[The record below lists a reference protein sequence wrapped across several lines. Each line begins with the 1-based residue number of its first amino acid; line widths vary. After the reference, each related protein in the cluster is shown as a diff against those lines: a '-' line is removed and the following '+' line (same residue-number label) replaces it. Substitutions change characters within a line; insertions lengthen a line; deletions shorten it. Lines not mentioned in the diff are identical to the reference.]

1 MATKLEL
8 TQLLNT
14 RNTELEA
21 ARLRISVLEGEL
33 ALRPRPAK
41 QETTQRLH
49 SLAQQRSATRVLPAN
64 FAAAKYLAM
73 TTGACVKVQP

>member
-8 TQLLNT
+8 TQLLAT

-33 ALRPRPAK
+33 ALRPRP
-41 QETTQRLH
+41 
-49 SLAQQRSATRVLPAN
+49 SVAQPTKAAYTKTFVKGGKTFARVCIGFN
-64 FAAAKYLAM
+64 TFAIREVTA
-73 TTGACVKVQP
+73 